1 VVLRST
7 PPPPGVCAD
16 FGALE
21 RPEALAGG
29 RGGSWRVGRL
39 VLKHVGADPVTAEE
53 LRWLGTAVASPPS
66 APAAAPGPAS
76 GGATAGVPDAV
87 RVAAP
92 VPATDGSWVVGGWA
106 ATPFLEGSP
115 AGPRW
120 TDVLAAGRA
129 LHLAWARLP
138 RPSFLD
144 RRTSPWDTGS
154 RMAWGEEP
162 LVLRGD
168 GLRSLT
174 DRLVAA
180 LEPVAE
186 RSQLVHGDLGG
197 NVLLADGL
205 PPAVIDLSPYW
216 RPPGWALAVVAV
228 DAMVWSDADPGDPA
242 FAELDRQ
249 MLLRAMLYRLVTDDV
264 LGQDTSA
271 VNEPIVDVLLR
282 RPA

>member
-1 VVLRST
+1 M
-7 PPPPGVCAD
+7 CAD
-16 FGALE
+16 FGVLE

-29 RGGSWRVGRL
+29 TGGSWRVGRL
-39 VLKHVGADPVTAEE
+39 VLKHVGTDPVTAEE
-53 LRWLGTAVASPPS
+53 LRWLGTAAAS
-66 APAAAPGPAS
+66 
-76 GGATAGVPDAV
+76 TDEV

-106 ATPFLEGSP
+106 ATAFLEGTP

-120 TDVLAAGRA
+120 ADVLDAGRA
-129 LHLAWARLP
+129 LHASWARLP

-144 RRTSPWDTGS
+144 RRRSPWDTGA
-154 RMAWGEEP
+154 RMAWGEEA
-162 LVLRGD
+162 LVVRGD
-168 GLRSLT
+168 GLRALV

-180 LEPVAE
+180 YEPVDE

-228 DAMVWSDADPGDPA
+228 DAMVWSDADPSLFID
-242 FAELDRQ
+242 LDRQ
-249 MLLRAMLYRLVTDDV
+249 MLLRAMVYRLVTDDV

-271 VNEPIVDVLLR
+271 VNTPVVEHLLG
-282 RPA
+282 

>member
-1 VVLRST
+1 MALRST

-16 FGALE
+16 FGALD
-21 RPEALAGG
+21 RPVALVGG

-39 VLKHVGADPVTAEE
+39 VLKRVGRDPVTAEE
-53 LRWLGTAVASPPS
+53 LRWLGTAVGS
-66 APAAAPGPAS
+66 
-76 GGATAGVPDAV
+76 TAEV

-106 ATPFLEGSP
+106 ATPWLEGEP
-115 AGPRW
+115 AGWRW
-120 TDVLAAGRA
+120 DEVLEAGRR
-129 LHLAWARLP
+129 LHSAWGRLP

-144 RRTSPWDTGS
+144 RRQSPWDTGA
-154 RMAWGEEP
+154 RMAFGDEP
-162 LVLRGD
+162 LVVRSPGLRG
-168 GLRSLT
+168 LV
-174 DRLVAA
+174 DRLAAA
-180 LEPVAE
+180 LRPLEEP
-186 RSQLVHGDLGG
+186 SQLVHGDLGG

-228 DAMVWSDADPGDPA
+228 DAMVWSDADPA
-242 FAELDRQ
+242 HFADLDRQ

-271 VNEPIVDVLLR
+271 VNEPIVDRLLS
-282 RPA
+282 